1 MLTSGNVT
9 VKKKTP
15 SSEPEKELGQD
26 MGGETES
33 KPHKQQWQR
42 PMSLGKILDST
53 LLSPYLF
60 PWRLSIHW
68 KLGRPFQS
76 DLVDVLEDVARRDEK
91 GALGKQKSHETE
103 PGAHKKSG
111 SSSLAHT

>member
-1 MLTSGNVT
+1 MLTSGNMT
-9 VKKKTP
+9 VKKKTQ

-42 PMSLGKILDST
+42 PTSLGKILDST
-53 LLSPYLF
+53 LLGPYLF
-60 PWRLSIHW
+60 PWHLSIHW
-68 KLGRPFQS
+68 KLGHPFQS

-91 GALGKQKSHETE
+91 GNFMNLGPSPH
-103 PGAHKKSG
+103 
-111 SSSLAHT
+111 SLWEINPRSYLNSLPP